1 MSKRKVTVKSGK
13 RKITDT
19 DRKLANFCVSC
30 PVCRHARKKQEGAAF
45 WFVKKIEGDL
55 CPFCKAYE
63 RVYGRK
69 AHQPLLK

>member
-1 MSKRKVTVKSGK
+1 MSKRKVTGKSGK

-19 DRKLANFCVSC
+19 DRKLAKFCISC
-30 PVCRHARKKQEGAAF
+30 PVCRHARNKQQGAAF

-69 AHQPLLK
+69 AHQPII

>member
-1 MSKRKVTVKSGK
+1 MSKKKVTGKSGK

-19 DRKLANFCVSC
+19 DRKLAKFCISC
-30 PVCRHARKKQEGAAF
+30 PVCRHARKKQQGAAF

-69 AHQPLLK
+69 AHQPLR

>member
-19 DRKLANFCVSC
+19 DRKKAKFCVSC

-69 AHQPLLK
+69 AHQPII